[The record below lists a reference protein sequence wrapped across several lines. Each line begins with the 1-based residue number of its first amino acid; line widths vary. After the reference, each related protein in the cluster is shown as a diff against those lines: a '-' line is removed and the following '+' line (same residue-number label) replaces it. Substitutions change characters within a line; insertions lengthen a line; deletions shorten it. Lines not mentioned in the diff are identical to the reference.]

1 MNNSNTLN
9 TGFQANAIKANF
21 AVKEVPWFDLKS
33 PLDIETF
40 HCGSASYTVK
50 PDPDK
55 TRLDMLAQAAYNRNS
70 MEEKMRKFRES
81 SYSARGLWN
90 SVTVNNVSSFNRYIY
105 NRVADIAKQEL
116 NNEVSIIGDIAHKE
130 SLQSFVDL
138 YNSVYAPNVYASKES
153 GVYTVHH
160 TASSLPAMV
169 YGNFLPM
176 NDGTQLF
183 AHDYYDYYSDYVDIL
198 HSYDGFGRTVG
209 DDVKRWL
216 SISCG
221 LHLIGTPEDVE
232 EILMF
237 PGIIVREVSDET
249 PKFIADTAAG
259 SILYAEDQLVKY
271 KLVSYYSE
279 EPEWWKNRYS
289 LKTAACIYTTIGPES
304 PYSESS
310 VFQDP
315 RSFEPITPYFVHQL
329 NPDDRIYKVYI
340 QMSADLVM
348 TAYERSNF
356 FITIRNTN
364 SKMSIK
370 NFLKYLS

>member
-1 MNNSNTLN
+1 MSNNTSKA
-9 TGFQANAIKANF
+9 GQQANPIKAKF
-21 AVKEVPWFDLKS
+21 AVNEVPWFDIKS

-50 PDPDK
+50 PDK
-55 TRLDMLAQAAYNRNS
+55 NRQQVLAEAAYNRNS
-70 MEEKMRKFRES
+70 MEEKMRKFRDS
-81 SYSARGLWN
+81 SNSARGLWN

-105 NRVADIAKQEL
+105 NRIVDIAKQEL
-116 NNEVSIIGDIAHKE
+116 NDEASIIGDIAHKE

-138 YNSVYAPNVYASKES
+138 YNNVYASNVYASKD
-153 GVYTVHH
+153 GVYYTHNTVD
-160 TASSLPAMV
+160 SLPPMV
-169 YGNFLPM
+169 LGNYIPM
-176 NDGTQLF
+176 NNGTQLF
-183 AHDYYDYYSDYVDIL
+183 AHDYYDYYSDLVDL
-198 HSYDGFGRTVG
+198 MHRYDGFGRPVN
-209 DDVKRWL
+209 DDVKNWL
-216 SISCG
+216 GVSCG

-232 EILMF
+232 EISTF

-249 PKFIADTAAG
+249 PKFIAESTAG

-289 LKTAACIYTTIGPES
+289 LKTAAAGIYTTIGPES

-310 VFQDP
+310 AFQDP
-315 RSFEPITPYFVHQL
+315 RCFEPISPYFVHQI
-329 NPDDRIYKVYI
+329 NPDDRIYKIYI

>member
-1 MNNSNTLN
+1 MSNNTSKV
-9 TGFQANAIKANF
+9 GQQANPIKAQF
-21 AVKEVPWFDLKS
+21 AMKEVPWFDIKS

-40 HCGSASYTVK
+40 NYGSSSYTVQ

-55 TRLDMLAQAAYNRNS
+55 SRQKKLAEAAYNRNS
-70 MEEKMRKFRES
+70 MEEKMRKFRNS
-81 SYSARGLWN
+81 SYSGRGLWN
-90 SVTVNNVSSFNRYIY
+90 SVIVNNVSVFNRYIY
-105 NRVADIAKQEL
+105 NRVADIAKKEL
-116 NNEVSIIGDIAHKE
+116 DDEVSTIGDITHKE

-138 YNSVYAPNVYASKES
+138 YNNVYASNVYASKES
-153 GVYTVHH
+153 GVYYTKH
-160 TASSLPAMV
+160 TATSLPPLV
-169 YGNFLPM
+169 YGNYIPM

-183 AHDYYDYYSDYVDIL
+183 SHDYYDYYSDLVDL
-198 HSYDGFGRTVG
+198 MHRYDGFGRTVN
-209 DDVKRWL
+209 DDVKNWL

-221 LHLIGTPEDVE
+221 LHLIGTPEDIE
-232 EILMF
+232 ELLMF

-249 PKFIADTAAG
+249 IRFISDMAAG
-259 SILYAEDQLVKY
+259 SILHAEDQLVKY
-271 KLVSYYSE
+271 KLASYYSE

-289 LKTAACIYTTIGPES
+289 LKTAAGIYTTIGPES

-310 VFQDP
+310 VFKDP
-315 RSFEPITPYFVHQL
+315 RSFEPISPYFVHQL

>member
-21 AVKEVPWFDLKS
+21 AVKEVPWFDIKS

-50 PDPDK
+50 PDK
-55 TRLDMLAQAAYNRNS
+55 NKQQVLAQAAYNRNS
-70 MEEKMRKFRES
+70 MEEKMRKFRAS
-81 SYSARGLWN
+81 SNSARGLWN

-105 NRVADIAKQEL
+105 KRIVDIAKQEL
-116 NNEVSIIGDIAHKE
+116 NDEVSIIGDISHKE

-138 YNSVYAPNVYASKES
+138 YNNVYASNVYASKD
-153 GVYTVHH
+153 GVYYTKQPA
-160 TASSLPAMV
+160 TSLPPLV
-169 YGNFLPM
+169 YGNYIPM

-183 AHDYYDYYSDYVDIL
+183 SHDYYDYYSDLVDL
-198 HSYDGFGRTVG
+198 MHRYDGFGRPVN
-209 DDVKRWL
+209 DDVKKWL
-216 SISCG
+216 DISCG

-232 EILMF
+232 EILTF

-249 PKFIADTAAG
+249 PKFIAESTAG

-289 LKTAACIYTTIGPES
+289 LKTAAGIYTTIGPES

-315 RSFEPITPYFVHQL
+315 RCFEPISPYFVHQI